1 MASVSGVGFNKA
13 FLYMRESQKSLTDS
27 LVRLSSGKRINK
39 AADDA
44 SGMAIAAS
52 LESQFLGLGQSIRNA
67 VDAVSITQVA
77 DGALEESAGLVMA
90 IREKALQAANDSQS
104 FASRQALQA
113 DINKALSA
121 LNGIAQNTSY
131 NGQNLFS
138 GQFTNKAFQIG
149 ISSGETVALNIG
161 QASPDILGNADGSL
175 TDINVLTSEG
185 ASQALSIADAALA
198 DINGIRGEIGSV
210 QNQLVSTMNNLTLTR
225 INVAAGESQVSD
237 LDFAEESINFAKMKV
252 LGKAS
257 AFAAVQTG
265 NMNKQSMMDLLQ
277 G

>member
-1 MASVSGVGFNKA
+1 
-13 FLYMRESQKSLTDS
+13 MRESQKSLTDS

-257 AFAAVQTG
+257 AFAAVQAG